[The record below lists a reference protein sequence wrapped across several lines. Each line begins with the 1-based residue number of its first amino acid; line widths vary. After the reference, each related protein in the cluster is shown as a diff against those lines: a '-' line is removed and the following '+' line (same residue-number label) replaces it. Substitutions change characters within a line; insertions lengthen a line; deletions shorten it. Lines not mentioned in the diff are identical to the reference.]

1 MKRWFDSKRKLRC
14 RNKENKNSNKQNML
28 PGELLGILE
37 LFVRA
42 AGILL
47 PFEAGILR
55 PFEAGAL
62 PFEATAFPNPI
73 SAPPRAA
80 MGSYSSP
87 P

>member
-1 MKRWFDSKRKLRC
+1 M
-14 RNKENKNSNKQNML
+14 NKTDLKQIIKEQRKQNIL

-47 PFEAGILR
+47 PFVAGIFL
-55 PFEAGAL
+55 PFEAGA
-62 PFEATAFPNPI
+62 PRFPTPI
-73 SAPPRAA
+73 SNPPRAA

>member
-1 MKRWFDSKRKLRC
+1 
-14 RNKENKNSNKQNML
+14 ML

-62 PFEATAFPNPI
+62 PFEAIAFPNPI

>member
-1 MKRWFDSKRKLRC
+1 
-14 RNKENKNSNKQNML
+14 ML

-47 PFEAGILR
+47 PFEAGILL
-55 PFEAGAL
+55 PFEAGILL

>member
-1 MKRWFDSKRKLRC
+1 
-14 RNKENKNSNKQNML
+14 ML

-47 PFEAGILR
+47 PFEAGILL
-55 PFEAGAL
+55 PFEAGIL
-62 PFEATAFPNPI
+62 RPFEATAFPNPI